1 MGDASET
8 RGDVGGA
15 AGSGGAAD
23 GGGAAGGGAA
33 SSGAKGG
40 GATDGG
46 AAKARGRLF
55 GVGVGPGDPELL
67 TLKATRAI
75 HDADVIAYPSARH
88 GRSVARRIAAPY
100 LRPDHDE
107 VLLRF
112 PVTTELTSHPGGY
125 EAALREFYDEA
136 AAELAVHLDAGRDVA
151 ILCEGDPFFYGSYM
165 YFHERLAPR
174 YETTVIPAVTAFSAA
189 AAAAGTPLVKRDD
202 VFMAVPGTLPPEQL
216 ADRLQS
222 ADAAVVMKLGRTFPK
237 VRDAADEAGVADRA
251 IYVERASAPEQRIEA
266 LHAVD
271 GRVPYM
277 SLVLVPT
284 AQVHRPDEPGVAA
297 GRLVAGATAG
307 ASGATA
313 GASGA
318 TAGARGATAGASGA
332 TAGASG
338 VTAGVPAAAA
348 DPSDAPAAGSVAV
361 VGLGP
366 AGPRWLTPEARAE
379 LAAAEHL
386 VGYKTY
392 VDRVPARVGQ
402 QRHASDNRVE
412 ADRARHALELAAAG
426 GRVAVVS
433 SGDPGIFAM
442 AAAVMEQLEA
452 GGDAF
457 AHVDVRIVPGLS
469 AMQAAAARA
478 GAPLGHDFCVLSL
491 SDVLKPWSVIE
502 RRLEAVGV
510 ADLALAV
517 YNPRSKTRPTQ
528 LEEARAI
535 LLRHR
540 APETPVV
547 VARAVGAPT
556 ETMTIATLGDFDAA
570 AVDMRTLLIVGSSR
584 TRVFGDGN
592 GAGPARVYTPRTYP
606 E

>member
-1 MGDASET
+1 MSDAHET
-8 RGDVGGA
+8 TT
-15 AGSGGAAD
+15 AD
-23 GGGAAGGGAA
+23 DRRAPG
-33 SSGAKGG
+33 
-40 GATDGG
+40 
-46 AAKARGRLF
+46 REGRLF

-67 TLKATRAI
+67 TLKATHAI
-75 HDADVIAYPSARH
+75 RDADVIAYPSARH

-100 LRPDHDE
+100 LRPDHQE
-107 VLLRF
+107 LLLSF
-112 PVTTELTSHPGGY
+112 PVTTELTAHPGGY
-125 EAALREFYDEA
+125 EAALSEFYDEA
-136 AAELAVHLDAGRDVA
+136 AAELAAHLDAGRDVA

-202 VFMAVPGTLPPEQL
+202 VFMALPGTLP
-216 ADRLQS
+216 ADELTRRLES

-237 VRDAADEAGVADRA
+237 VRDAAGAAGVEERA
-251 IYVERASAPEQRIEA
+251 VYVERASAPEERVAPLAEA
-266 LHAVD
+266 GD
-271 GRVPYM
+271 EVPYM

-284 AQVHRPDEPGVAA
+284 TQVHRPEAPG
-297 GRLVAGATAG
+297 GLGQAGAAAR
-307 ASGATA
+307 AS
-313 GASGA
+313 
-318 TAGARGATAGASGA
+318 
-332 TAGASG
+332 
-338 VTAGVPAAAA
+338 
-348 DPSDAPAAGSVAV
+348 GSVAV

-366 AGPRWLTPEARAE
+366 AGREWLTAEARAE
-379 LAAAEHL
+379 LAAADHL
-386 VGYKTY
+386 VGYATY
-392 VDRVPARVGQ
+392 VARVPGRVGQ
-402 QRHASDNRVE
+402 RRHASDNRVE

-452 GGDAF
+452 GGGAF
-457 AHVDVRIVPGLS
+457 ADVDVRVVPGLS
-469 AMQAAAARA
+469 AMQAAAARV

-502 RRLEAVGV
+502 RRLDAVGA

-517 YNPRSKTRPTQ
+517 YNPRSKTRPGQ

-547 VARAVGAPT
+547 VARAVGAPQEAVT
-556 ETMTIATLGDFDAA
+556 VTTLGGFDAE
-570 AVDMRTLLIVGSSR
+570 AVDMRTLLLVGSSQ

-592 GAGPARVYTPRTYP
+592 GAGPVRVYTPRTYP
-606 E
+606 G